1 MVTKLSTRRLPQ
13 LPLFVLEESQGNVE
27 LFPAVWSAVE
37 DLTLSDPKVRWDA
50 LERLLQLNAQR
61 FSPIVDYI
69 LVTRLAEP
77 DLRLR
82 ARIVQALGEVLVPDE
97 NGQPAPDEVRKSLA
111 YYLSHLRTRRIFALL
126 QVADLDPGMEGH
138 VARLLDPC
146 PYACIHL
153 VGILSDAK
161 VPMGVRKQAAN
172 MIGLVGYLDALPSLE
187 RLAAKLE
194 ARLNGQKSMP
204 FAPPSLSTEED
215 LLPAIHTAID
225 LLKAP

>member
-1 MVTKLSTRRLPQ
+1 MVSKLTARRLPQ

-37 DLTLSDPKVRWDA
+37 DLTLPDPKIRWNA

-61 FSPIVDYI
+61 FSPIVAYI

-77 DLRLR
+77 DLKLR
-82 ARIVQALGEVLVPDE
+82 ARIVQALGEVLVPDAD
-97 NGQPAPDEVRKSLA
+97 GQPAPDEVRKSLA
-111 YYLSHLRTRRIFALL
+111 YYLSQMRTRRIFALL
-126 QVADLDPGMEGH
+126 QVADLDPGLEGH

-153 VGILSDAK
+153 VDILSDAK
-161 VPMGVRKQAAN
+161 APLGVRRQAAN
-172 MIGLVGYLDALPSLE
+172 MIGRVGYLDALPALE
-187 RLAAKLE
+187 RLATRLE

-204 FAPPSLSTEED
+204 FAPPSLVAEGE
-215 LLPAIHTAID
+215 LLPAIRKAID